1 VQPDAGDLE
10 AALQA
15 ARAGDV
21 HAFNCL
27 VDVYQRQIYNVCYR
41 TLGNADDAQDA
52 TQDTFFSA
60 FRNLGA
66 FRGSAAGLRAWL
78 IRVAVNACYDQLR
91 RRQRRPTTSL
101 DALPDETP
109 VHLPDARPGPES
121 SALNRETA
129 HAIQIAL
136 NRLVPEQRLA
146 VVLCD
151 IQGLNY
157 EEAARAMGVELG
169 TVKSRLSRARLRLR
183 DLLSAAGE
191 LPPSAQRLQQKNA

>member
-10 AALQA
+10 AALHA

-21 HAFNCL
+21 HAFNRL
-27 VDVYQRQIYNVCYR
+27 VDVHQRQIYNVCYR
-41 TLGNADDAQDA
+41 TLGSADDAEDA

-78 IRVAVNACYDQLR
+78 TRVAVNACYDQLR

-101 DALPDETP
+101 DALEDDAP
-109 VHLPDARPGPES
+109 VHLPDASPGPES
-121 SALNRETA
+121 STLDLETAEAIQAALNG
-129 HAIQIAL
+129 L
-136 NRLVPEQRLA
+136 PPEQRLV

-151 IQGLNY
+151 INGLSY
-157 EEAARAMGVELG
+157 EEAAHAMGVELG
-169 TVKSRLSRARLRLR
+169 TVKSRLSRARVRLR
-183 DLLSAAGE
+183 DLLTAAGE
-191 LPPSAQRLQQKNA
+191 LPPSARRLEQKNA